1 MSYKAI
7 VYNVMLASP
16 NDIIEEIKIARDVIL
31 EWNNV
36 HSVSKNIVLQPINW
50 EYNSYSS
57 FGDRPQEILN
67 QQILKNADLLVG
79 IFWTRIGTPT
89 GKAISGTVEEIEEH
103 IKSGKPT
110 MLYFSNRQINPGK
123 IDEEQYKAVKNLK
136 KEYQKIGLTHSF
148 DSSDDFHSQF
158 QRQLPLLINN
168 MDYFSGFEE
177 YILDSFTDTE
187 SNEKEIN
194 LSPEA
199 KILLIEGSIDPHGQ
213 IMKLSYMGGFTIQ
226 ANNRN
231 LNDDNSSR
239 TIAKLE
245 AAFDEL
251 TSNDLIKEKGYK
263 GEIFALTTKGYEL
276 ADILKTNT
284 K

>member
-239 TIAKLE
+239 TRAKWE